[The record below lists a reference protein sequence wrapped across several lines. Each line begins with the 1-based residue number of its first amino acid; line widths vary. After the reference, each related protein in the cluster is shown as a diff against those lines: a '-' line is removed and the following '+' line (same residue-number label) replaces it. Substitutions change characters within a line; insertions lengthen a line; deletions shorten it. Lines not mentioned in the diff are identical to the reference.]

1 MKISE
6 AWLREWVSPEKNTQE
21 IGDQLTMLGLEV
33 DAIYPAAG
41 KFDKIIVAK
50 VSDTCKHPQADRLTL
65 CTVNDGTSE
74 FQVVCGAANVRPGLM
89 VALATCGAVLPN
101 GMKIKKSKLRGEVSN
116 GMLCSVEE
124 LGLDD
129 KSSGIMEL
137 AEDAPLGM
145 DLREY
150 LQLDDNIFDIDLTPN
165 RADCFSMLGVAR
177 EIATK
182 NNLQLNT
189 PVFNDTQESIQ
200 DTLSINLHDKA
211 SCPKYAGRII
221 RGINTHAKT
230 PVWMQ
235 EKLRRAGVRVL
246 HPVVDILNYVM
257 MELGQ
262 PMHAFDLNVIK
273 GAIQVRPANTSEK
286 LTLLNG
292 QEVALQEDCLVIA
305 DDEKAIALAGIMG
318 GESSAVND
326 ATTDVFLE
334 SAFFTPAKLANKARR
349 FGLSSDA
356 SMRYERGVDPELV
369 EKAMQRAT
377 ALIVAIVGGEVGP
390 ISTQVYAENVPS
402 PTTISFAPS
411 KVKRLIG
418 IDIPESEMQTTLQ
431 NLGMQ
436 VTKQADSWHVTPP
449 TYRFDMS
456 LEVDLVE
463 EVARVYGF
471 DQIAANMPHAE
482 AKAGRI
488 SEYEQAAMSAAE
500 HFANRGYHE
509 TISYSFV
516 DPEVQELL
524 YPGVIAKKLVNPIS
538 PELAVMR
545 VGMWPGLIASMIHN
559 MHRQQSGVKF
569 IETGV
574 VFKPSKDGYQEE
586 SVISGLI
593 SGRYGELN
601 WSEVSGKYD
610 FYDLKGDLE
619 ALFTKFAL
627 KNIEFV
633 KTEHAA
639 LHPGKSAQIL
649 LAGEPIGVIGV
660 LHPSLLDALDL
671 NDEVVMFE
679 MSLKALLRSE
689 RRLYQTVSKY
699 PQTRRDLSLLVP
711 KEVCV
716 ADLQKVVV
724 NVVPDNFLKDFDI
737 FDVYIG
743 KNIPSDKKSVAL
755 SLLLQDDNA
764 TLVDEKINEIM
775 DLVLSALISEHNVTL
790 RSIDE

>member
-1 MKISE
+1 
-6 AWLREWVSPEKNTQE
+6 
-21 IGDQLTMLGLEV
+21 
-33 DAIYPAAG
+33 
-41 KFDKIIVAK
+41 
-50 VSDTCKHPQADRLTL
+50 
-65 CTVNDGTSE
+65 
-74 FQVVCGAANVRPGLM
+74 
-89 VALATCGAVLPN
+89 
-101 GMKIKKSKLRGEVSN
+101 
-116 GMLCSVEE
+116 MLCSVEE

-150 LQLDDNIFDIDLTPN
+150 LRLDDNIFDIDLTPN

-182 NNLQLNT
+182 NNLQLHT
-189 PVFNDTQESIQ
+189 PVIEDTVESIQ
-200 DTLSINLHDKA
+200 DALSISIHEQE

-221 RGINTHAKT
+221 RGINAHAHT

-235 EKLRRAGVRVL
+235 EKLRKAGIRIL
-246 HPVVDILNYVM
+246 HPVVDILNFVM
-257 MELGQ
+257 IELGQ

-273 GAIQVRPANTSEK
+273 GAIQVRSAHKSEK

-292 QEVALQEDCLVIA
+292 QDVDLQEDCLVIA
-305 DDEKAIALAGIMG
+305 DDENALALAGIMG

-326 ATTDVFLE
+326 DTTDIFLE
-334 SAFFTPAKLANKARR
+334 SAYFTPAKIANKARR

-356 SMRYERGVDPELV
+356 SQRYERGVDPELV
-369 EKAMQRAT
+369 EKAMRRAT
-377 ALIVAIVGGEVGP
+377 SLIVEIVGGQVGP
-390 ISTQVYAENVPS
+390 ISKQLSVKNIPTPS
-402 PTTISFAPS
+402 PILFAPS
-411 KVKRLIG
+411 KVKKLIG

-436 VTKQADSWHVTPP
+436 VAKQDDTWHVTPP
-449 TYRFDMS
+449 TYRFDMN

-463 EVARVYGF
+463 EVTRVYGF
-471 DQIAANMPHAE
+471 DKIAANMPKAE
-482 AKAGRI
+482 AKAGRV

-500 HFANRGYHE
+500 HFANRGYRE

-516 DPEVQELL
+516 DPEVQEIL

-545 VGMWPGLIASMIHN
+545 VGMWPGLIAALIHN
-559 MHRQQSGVKF
+559 MHRQQNGVKF
-569 IETGV
+569 VETGV
-574 VFKPSKDGYQEE
+574 VFKPSEDGYQEE

-593 SGRYGELN
+593 SGSYGELN

-610 FYDLKGDLE
+610 FYDLKGDLQ

-627 KNIEFV
+627 RNIEFV

-639 LHPGKSAQIL
+639 LHPGKAAQIL
-649 LAGEPIGVIGV
+649 LAGEQIGIMGV

-671 NDEVVMFE
+671 TSEVVMFE
-679 MSLKALLRSE
+679 MSLKALLRRE
-689 RRLYQTVSKY
+689 RLVYQTISKY

-711 KEVCV
+711 KEVCA

-724 NVVPDNFLKDFDI
+724 DVVPESFLKGFDI

-755 SLLLQDDNA
+755 SLLLQDDKA
-764 TLVDEKINEIM
+764 TLVDEQINEIM
-775 DLVLSALISEHNVTL
+775 DLVLSKLVSEHNVTL
-790 RSIDE
+790 RSIEE